1 MKTKK
6 NKKSVK
12 SKMIRVLRDEVNLAV
27 AVEDRRRR
35 RKMLLLL
42 LSVRDERGK
51 SNRRRFWRRAVKL
64 LLFNLQMQMSLSS
77 SSLHFMLPSNS
88 TTSDRVSE
96 WLGWPNYG
104 LIITSLKNRIK
115 FDRIFSISYLLTKL
129 DQI

>member
-1 MKTKK
+1 
-6 NKKSVK
+6 
-12 SKMIRVLRDEVNLAV
+12 MIRVLRDEVNLAV

-35 RKMLLLL
+35 RKMLLLLL

-96 WLGWPNYG
+96 
-104 LIITSLKNRIK
+104 
-115 FDRIFSISYLLTKL
+115 
-129 DQI
+129 